1 MVVPAPK
8 RRITSGDFLQKGPIT
23 KGEGYEHIKG
33 GWEEADRRKVQKEAT
48 KKTRDADAKERALTL
63 HAAAVPAAKKLYEAK
78 GDVAVLKKAELYA
91 LLIGLKVQG
100 LNAQSG
106 LASILIP
113 KWQALVPTAVRE
125 GMEGW
130 EVCARVFW
138 QPEL

>member
-1 MVVPAPK
+1 MPV
-8 RRITSGDFLQKGPIT
+8 
-23 KGEGYEHIKG
+23 
-33 GWEEADRRKVQKEAT
+33 
-48 KKTRDADAKERALTL
+48 
-63 HAAAVPAAKKLYEAK
+63 AKKLYEAK

-91 LLIGLKVQG
+91 LLVGLKVQG

-130 EVCARVFW
+130 DVCARVFW
-138 QPEL
+138 QPELQPAPALQLPAPAAEGAGGPIVITDPGVHVSPADKDK